1 MKTSRRAFVIVA
13 VAQVLVVLGFA
24 GFRQAAVSLGTEV
37 VLQTVPVDPR
47 DLFRGDYVVLTY
59 EISSLDLCDV
69 AAGQTGYVALTED
82 PDGVWRASISGALAS
97 FEAASDFGD
106 VVIRGR
112 VSGGVGFGPCQMSY
126 GIESYFVPEGT
137 GHRIERLAG
146 ELRVRVSVSG
156 DGDAVIDELIFP

>member
-1 MKTSRRAFVIVA
+1 MNASRRAFVIVA
-13 VAQVLVVLGFA
+13 VAQLLVVLGFA

-47 DLFRGDYVVLTY
+47 DLFRGDYVVLDY
-59 EISSLDLCDV
+59 EISSPKVCYVPTGQDGYVSLTEGTDGVWKATPSLAWPSYED
-69 AAGQTGYVALTED
+69 AAGQ
-82 PDGVWRASISGALAS
+82 
-97 FEAASDFGD
+97 GD

-112 VSGGVGFGPCQMSY
+112 VAHGGPGPCRLTY

-156 DGDAVIDELIFP
+156 DGNAVIDELILP